1 MTKESLL
8 QIIKEEVEQLLLEKC
23 WPGYEKKGMKKMF
36 GKMYPNCVKKS
47 KKKKRKGKRRRKNE
61 NVELREADPKKGTG
75 KKPKGSGRRLYTDED
90 PSDTVPVKFS
100 SVSDIQD
107 TFSKISFRSKSH
119 KRQSQII
126 NLVHQRVRAA
136 YGRAKD
142 PKVKARLKKAFDY
155 AKKRKEASKQK
166 TKRMNKDD

>member
-47 KKKKRKGKRRRKNE
+47 KKKKRRKKRKNE

-107 TFSKISFRSKSH
+107 TFSKSSFTSKSH

-136 YGRAKD
+136 YKNAKD
-142 PKVKARLKKAFDY
+142 PKVKARLKDAFEE
-155 AKKRKEASKQK
+155 AEKRKELSKQK